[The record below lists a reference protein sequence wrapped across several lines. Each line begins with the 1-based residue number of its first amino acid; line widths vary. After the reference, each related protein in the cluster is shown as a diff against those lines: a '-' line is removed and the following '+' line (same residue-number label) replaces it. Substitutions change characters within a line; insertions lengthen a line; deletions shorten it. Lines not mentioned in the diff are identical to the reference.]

1 MMEQVNSKN
10 FTVSLDLKALESLFE
25 IDLKPLRNAYARLLY
40 AMFIES
46 TEVEHLTTLD
56 IQNKLQGNNLNLH
69 KKEINSWLSSL
80 QTAGLITKEYERGK
94 PTTINYKGRYTYDL
108 WLLTEKGQDIAK
120 KIMILYSE
128 KTSYNSDENVL
139 NVANLK
145 ETDVVN
151 DELLVPHA
159 DWFMFCLLRTI
170 TNSKNLVTLNDLREL
185 ISPSPE
191 AIIKLISQGSLN
203 GLLTVEIARPS
214 SIMEKIF
221 RYLGISNKQKYLL
234 QVTKKGEHI
243 LLNGT

>member
-1 MMEQVNSKN
+1 
-10 FTVSLDLKALESLFE
+10 
-25 IDLKPLRNAYARLLY
+25 
-40 AMFIES
+40 
-46 TEVEHLTTLD
+46 
-56 IQNKLQGNNLNLH
+56 
-69 KKEINSWLSSL
+69 
-80 QTAGLITKEYERGK
+80 
-94 PTTINYKGRYTYDL
+94 
-108 WLLTEKGQDIAK
+108 
-120 KIMILYSE
+120 MILYSE
-128 KTSYNSDENVL
+128 KTSYNSDENVV

-203 GLLTVEIARPS
+203 GPLTVEIARPS